1 MASFRTT
8 GRIRSMASAG
18 LLVLILSPPGVLAQE
33 SSATSTTTLFST
45 VGNTRTV
52 TSYLGDCATW
62 QGLPLCNQ
70 VTFGP
75 MTPDG
80 NTGTATSSASLVS
93 STFAGQSGVPF
104 VLSGQGDFVDSYF
117 KFDDNTGAVVMA
129 GLADQ
134 RFVALVLD
142 QSGPGLLQNSQYLD
156 ELVFLRYNETIK
168 NLLPDEDP
176 VITNLVRKVQH
187 DATTNVLRTDYET
200 TFYWNSSTNQPGLVK
215 NTVDWKFY
223 IALPSSGRAKRRGMP
238 LFNKRQETSYDIYM
252 LPINVTIP
260 PGSAFVPIDFAAEEA
275 QGFPSSLFSSLPPFA
290 TSTATTGID
299 TASDT
304 TATGTNTSGGTG
316 TNGGTTATGGTDTG
330 TGTATGTGGTR
341 TGTGTDT
348 GTETDTATETGI
360 GTSDSNDTSGS
371 GTRTSTGTGTRTN
384 GGTGTGGFIP
394 TTDAYE
400 IITKYTLQA
409 YCTALLSY
417 VSPTSTMFDTRTDS
431 FTTTIPRFSYT
442 TTIYSGTTQEASYTS
457 ISYWDVNRGPIE
469 KKRRR
474 TGDGYAIDNDP
485 HRKRKVIG
493 ALREREVPAQLGNY
507 PTNAIVSACERAAT
521 SPTDFVFAQSTEVI
535 DETATVTTNWATSF
549 TTYETTAWR
558 TRVLPPVIMTTLGLG
573 DYTMARVD
581 KVSTGIY
588 ATYKG
593 KFIELPQASNA
604 AALMKDTNGA
614 ERITPYYNF
623 ATGQNLA
630 GVNVGGPSPQYDKFS
645 VWFAGARS
653 SFPDTTTIADWK
665 LIMLPNA
672 AYPQIN
678 AGVDVPVIFSFDTQR
693 LMLTPDTEF
702 IPVPSV
708 NGQKTTLSFYFCLLG
723 GTDRQLYLAPPEFL
737 NWNGAT
743 AASCTA
749 TNQDSWQIKWP

>member
-1 MASFRTT
+1 MVSFQIP

-18 LLVLILSPPGVLAQE
+18 LLAFVLSSPGVLAQE

-75 MTPDG
+75 MTSG
-80 NTGTATSSASLVS
+80 ANTGTATSSASLVS

-168 NLLPDEDP
+168 TLLPDEDP

-316 TNGGTTATGGTDTG
+316 TNGGTTATSSTDT
-330 TGTATGTGGTR
+330 
-341 TGTGTDT
+341 
-348 GTETDTATETGI
+348 E
-360 GTSDSNDTSGS
+360 TSDSSGTSGS
-371 GTRTSTGTGTRTN
+371 GTGTGTGTGTRTN

-400 IITKYTLQA
+400 IITKYTLQG

-417 VSPTSTMFDTRTDS
+417 FSPTSTILDTRTDS

-442 TTIYSGTTQEASYTS
+442 TTIYSGTTQEPSYTTITYRDITS
-457 ISYWDVNRGPIE
+457 SPAA
-469 KKRRR
+469 KKKKGRFAA
-474 TGDGYAIDNDP
+474 GYAVDDDP
-485 HRKRKVIG
+485 LRKRKIIN
-493 ALREREVPAQLGNY
+493 ALEEREPPDQLVNY
-507 PTNAIVSACERAAT
+507 PTDAIISACQRAAT
-521 SPTDFVFAQSTEVI
+521 SPTEYQFAQSTEVI

-549 TTYETTAWR
+549 TTYESTAWR
-558 TRVLPPVIMTTLGLG
+558 TRDQDPKTITTFGFG
-573 DYTMARVD
+573 FYTFARAD
-581 KVSTGIY
+581 RTSTGIY
-588 ATYKG
+588 SSYKG
-593 KFIELPQASNA
+593 KWVSLPQASDGPP
-604 AALMKDTNGA
+604 LMSDTRDVEGM
-614 ERITPYYNF
+614 TPYYNF
-623 ATGQNLA
+623 ATGQNLV
-630 GVNVGGPSPQYDKFS
+630 GVNVGGASPQYNKFS
-645 VWFAGARS
+645 VWFVGQRS
-653 SFPDTTTIADWK
+653 SFPDSTTISDWK
-665 LIMLPNA
+665 LKMLPNA
-672 AYPQIN
+672 NYLQIN
-678 AGVDVPVIFSFDTQR
+678 AGVDVPVIWSFDAQR
-693 LMLTPDTEF
+693 FLLTPDTDF

-708 NGQKTTLSFYFCLLG
+708 NGQKVVLEFFFCLLAG
-723 GTDRQLYLAPPEFL
+723 STRELYLAPPNFMDFD
-737 NWNGAT
+737 GA
-743 AASCTA
+743 AAAKCTA
-749 TNQDSWQIKWP
+749 TNQDSWQASYPYT

>member
-1 MASFRTT
+1 MASFQIP

-18 LLVLILSPPGVLAQE
+18 LLAFILSSPGALAQE

-75 MTPDG
+75 MTSG
-80 NTGTATSSASLVS
+80 ANTGTAASSASLVS

-104 VLSGQGDFVDSYF
+104 VLSGKGDFVDSYF

-129 GLADQ
+129 GLAEQ

-187 DATTNVLRTDYET
+187 DATANVLRTDYET

-223 IALPSSGRAKRRGMP
+223 IALPSLGRAKRRGMP

-341 TGTGTDT
+341 TGTGTGT
-348 GTETDTATETGI
+348 GTDTATETGTE
-360 GTSDSNDTSGS
+360 TSDSNGPSGS
-371 GTRTSTGTGTRTN
+371 GTGTGTGTGAGTRTN

-417 VSPTSTMFDTRTDS
+417 FSQTTTEYDTRTDS

-442 TTIYSGTTQEASYTS
+442 TTIYTETTQYPSYTTVTYGD
-457 ISYWDVNRGPIE
+457 INRGPIG
-469 KKRRR
+469 RRMMNR
-474 TGDGYAIDNDP
+474 AGDGYAVDAEENP
-485 HRKRKVIG
+485 HRKRKVIS
-493 ALREREVPAQLGNY
+493 ALRAREVPDQLLPY

-521 SPTDFVFAQSTEVI
+521 SPTEFALAVSTEVI
-535 DETATVTTNWATSF
+535 DETETVTTNWATSF
-549 TTYETTAWR
+549 TTYATTAYV
-558 TRVLPPVIMTTLGLG
+558 TRDLQPVTISTIGHG
-573 DYTMARVD
+573 SYTMARVD
-581 KVSTGIY
+581 KSTNSY
-588 ATYKG
+588 SG
-593 KFIELPQASNA
+593 KYIESNSGVGA
-604 AALMKDTNGA
+604 YPYIKDTTDNT
-614 ERITPYYNF
+614 RWTPYYNY
-623 ATGQNLA
+623 ASGKNLA
-630 GVNVGGPSPQYDKFS
+630 GMNIANGRRTVWLAGVRSKFPGS
-645 VWFAGARS
+645 T
-653 SFPDTTTIADWK
+653 DIADWK
-665 LIMLPNA
+665 LVMQDGSNYSPGGNEVAIVWSYN
-672 AYPQIN
+672 
-678 AGVDVPVIFSFDTQR
+678 SER
-693 LMLTPDTEF
+693 LLLTPDTDF
-702 IPVPSV
+702 IPVPEA
-708 NGQKTTLSFYFCLLG
+708 NGAKVVMSFFVCKPAGQTT
-723 GTDRQLYLAPPEFL
+723 DQLYLGPPDFL
-737 NWNGAT
+737 TFTGST
-743 AASCTA
+743 AAGCANTG
-749 TNQDSWQIKWP
+749 QDSWQAKYP